1 MSRYQDLILRA
12 RNGET
17 ILLDGA
23 TGTECERRGVPQLK
37 HAWNGG
43 AALSHPEILL
53 DVHKDYIRSGSEIII
68 TNTFANTKHAL
79 EDAGQ
84 LENFEKYNIEGAK
97 LAIEARKQ
105 LSKNVLVAG
114 GVSYWTWTG
123 RKPSFKELSSSIE
136 TQANI
141 MKNMGVDFLI
151 LEMMVDMEQM
161 ITTLDAVKK
170 TKLPIWVGL
179 SCSIDDKGGI
189 YLGESVE
196 AAIDNDESLEKAVM
210 YLNETDVDAI
220 CIMHTRIKDTLNCL
234 KELKKVWDGLIGVYP
249 NSSSYNNSKN
259 LESTEWA
266 FKQVMQKEKF
276 IDYAKIWTDFGVDFI
291 GGCCGVNVDH
301 IKELKKIIK

>member
-1 MSRYQDLILRA
+1 MDLGIKNKVALV
-12 RNGET
+12 T
-17 ILLDGA
+17 
-23 TGTECERRGVPQLK
+23 
-37 HAWNGG
+37 
-43 AALSHPEILL
+43 AASQGLGKAS
-53 DVHKDYIRSGSEIII
+53 
-68 TNTFANTKHAL
+68 AL
-79 EDAGQ
+79 ELA
-84 LENFEKYNIEGAK
+84 KEGVR

-170 TKLPIWVGL
+170 TKMPIWVGL
-179 SCSIDDKGGI
+179 TCSIDDKGCI

-196 AAIDNDESLEKAVM
+196 AAIENGESLEKAVM
-210 YLNETDVDAI
+210 YLNEIDVDAI

-234 KELKKVWDGLIGVYP
+234 KDLKDNVTDETDRVYDR
-249 NSSSYNNSKN
+249 SKQTN
-259 LESTEWA
+259 KR
-266 FKQVMQKEKF
+266 F
-276 IDYAKIWTDFGVDFI
+276 
-291 GGCCGVNVDH
+291 
-301 IKELKKIIK
+301 